1 MSRAPPF
8 PTRRRS
14 PSNGASYPSS
24 SSYTSQPLSAP
35 GIPTRPLQISRP
47 PSRPTTPTNSAFVS
61 GSPLYAAPN
70 TAPIGP
76 SRPQR
81 SERRGRLSE
90 YSGSERASISSQDLY
105 RDSISTTRSEL
116 SASYRTSNVPLQLRS
131 NQLQQ
136 SPTSDDGD
144 HTTPTSLVSAL
155 SAFHSAGTRRRQ
167 TLNAEDIDYRREREA
182 EMEAEKLR
190 QQRIR
195 EKVPGIRVKRGGAKA
210 GEIDGESSSYAS
222 SASWNKL
229 FHL

>member
-116 SASYRTSNVPLQLRS
+116 SASYRTSNVPLHLRS
-131 NQLQQ
+131 NQPQQ

-167 TLNAEDIDYRREREA
+167 TLNAEDVDYRREREA

-222 SASWNKL
+222 SALWK
-229 FHL
+229 